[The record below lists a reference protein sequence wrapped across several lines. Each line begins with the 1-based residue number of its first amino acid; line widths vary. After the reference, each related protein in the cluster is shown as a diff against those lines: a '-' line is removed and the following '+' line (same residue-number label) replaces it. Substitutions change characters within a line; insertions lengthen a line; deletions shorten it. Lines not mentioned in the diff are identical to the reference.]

1 MIRMCPVL
9 SVCVMYTCMC
19 GRVCA
24 CGGVYIGTREECLY
38 NVHVICAS
46 VRVSHGPRILY
57 SAIRTNTDTLA
68 N

>member
-1 MIRMCPVL
+1 
-9 SVCVMYTCMC
+9 MYTCMC